1 MGDEHTLDPTSTCY
15 RESGP
20 SWRAPTVQRGKD
32 VPQAG
37 LMNLEA
43 HTMDSVSSGPS
54 GRSSGLVTS
63 QVRAGLGTSHYTE
76 VTEFFEWVLN
86 IVRKPRDV
94 VACRAFS

>member
-1 MGDEHTLDPTSTCY
+1 MST
-15 RESGP
+15 P
-20 SWRAPTVQRGKD
+20 WILPPRATGRVAPAGGHQQYNEARMC
-32 VPQAG
+32 PQAG

-94 VACRAFS
+94 VACGAFS

>member
-1 MGDEHTLDPTSTCY
+1 MSTPWILPPHATG
-15 RESGP
+15 RV
-20 SWRAPTVQRGKD
+20 APAGGHQQYNEARMC
-32 VPQAG
+32 PQAG

-63 QVRAGLGTSHYTE
+63 HYTE

-94 VACRAFS
+94 VACGVFS